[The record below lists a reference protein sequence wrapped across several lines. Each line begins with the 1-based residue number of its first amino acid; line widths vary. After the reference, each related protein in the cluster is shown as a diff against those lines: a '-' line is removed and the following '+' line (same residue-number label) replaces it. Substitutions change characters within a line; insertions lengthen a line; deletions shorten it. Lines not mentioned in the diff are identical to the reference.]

1 MAAGRRTPAV
11 VDVPAG
17 PDPGFQVHLEVFD
30 GPFEV
35 LLRLIAKHQLDVT
48 SVALSQVTDDFLAFL
63 AAAEGQALDLEQAT
77 AFLVVAAVLLD
88 LKTARLLPADAA
100 GEADADIAALEERDL
115 LFARLL
121 QYRAYREVARL
132 FAAWAEVQAATHA
145 GGAAPGP
152 GALPGPRPIRLGVS
166 LAAFARLA
174 AEALSPRPVPVVP
187 LDHVHVPRVSVREHA
202 TRLAEQLALLG
213 QASFRALCTDCVQ
226 LIELVARFLAVLELY
241 RDGTLDVQQ
250 DEPTGE
256 LVLRWLQ
263 AGKSPLGGGEPVAP
277 GPEPGV
283 QQPVGADEGAPAGS
297 EA

>member
-1 MAAGRRTPAV
+1 MAVNLRAAAA
-11 VDVPAG
+11 VDVSTG

-48 SVALSQVTDDFLAFL
+48 RVALSQVTDDFLAFL
-63 AAAEGQALDLEQAT
+63 AAAGGQTLDLEQAT

-88 LKTARLLPADAA
+88 LKTARLLPTDTP

-121 QYRAYREVARL
+121 QYRAYREVARI
-132 FAAWAEVQAATHA
+132 FADWVDAQAAKHA

-152 GALPGPRPIRLGVS
+152 GALPGPRPVRLGIS
-166 LAAFARLA
+166 LPAFARLA
-174 AEALSPRPVPVVP
+174 AEALSPRSVPVVP
-187 LDHVHVPRVSVREHA
+187 LDHVHVPRVSVREQA

-213 QASFRALCTDCVQ
+213 QASFRALCSDCVQ

-250 DEPTGE
+250 DGPTGE
-256 LVLRWLQ
+256 LLLRWLPAQ
-263 AGKSPLGGGEPVAP
+263 STPPGEGAP
-277 GPEPGV
+277 GLPKPEPGV
-283 QQPVGADEGAPAGS
+283 RPAIGAGGGGPAGS
-297 EA
+297 DA